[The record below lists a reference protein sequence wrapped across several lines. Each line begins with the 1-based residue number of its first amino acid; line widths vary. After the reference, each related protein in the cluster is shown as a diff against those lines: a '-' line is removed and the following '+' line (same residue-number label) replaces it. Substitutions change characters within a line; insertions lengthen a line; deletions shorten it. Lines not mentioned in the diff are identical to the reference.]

1 MNFDELGIRKKD
13 INEKRI
19 DLIQRETSREF
30 AIVDKNKKNFCKKKI
45 AKMNPKI
52 FFVVYTLGLD
62 ARVLT
67 GKYQIKISK
76 NSEKKALNCTIVCN
90 LKRRYQ

>member
-30 AIVDKNKKNFCKKKI
+30 SIVGKNKKNFKKSQK
-45 AKMNPKI
+45 
-52 FFVVYTLGLD
+52 
-62 ARVLT
+62 
-67 GKYQIKISK
+67 
-76 NSEKKALNCTIVCN
+76 
-90 LKRRYQ
+90 

>member
-30 AIVDKNKKNFCKKKI
+30 SIVGKNKKNFCKI
-45 AKMNPKI
+45 GKMNPKV

>member
-30 AIVDKNKKNFCKKKI
+30 SIVGKNKKNFKKSQKWI
-45 AKMNPKI
+45 QKFSLLCI
-52 FFVVYTLGLD
+52 HLD
-62 ARVLT
+62 SMP
-67 GKYQIKISK
+67 GYSQENIK
-76 NSEKKALNCTIVCN
+76 
-90 LKRRYQ
+90 

>member
-30 AIVDKNKKNFCKKKI
+30 PIVGKAKINFCHQKSQK
-45 AKMNPKI
+45 
-52 FFVVYTLGLD
+52 
-62 ARVLT
+62 
-67 GKYQIKISK
+67 
-76 NSEKKALNCTIVCN
+76 
-90 LKRRYQ
+90 

>member
-30 AIVDKNKKNFCKKKI
+30 SIVGKNKKNFKKSQKWI
-45 AKMNPKI
+45 PKFSLLCI
-52 FFVVYTLGLD
+52 HLD
-62 ARVLT
+62 SMP
-67 GKYQIKISK
+67 GYSQENIK
-76 NSEKKALNCTIVCN
+76 
-90 LKRRYQ
+90 